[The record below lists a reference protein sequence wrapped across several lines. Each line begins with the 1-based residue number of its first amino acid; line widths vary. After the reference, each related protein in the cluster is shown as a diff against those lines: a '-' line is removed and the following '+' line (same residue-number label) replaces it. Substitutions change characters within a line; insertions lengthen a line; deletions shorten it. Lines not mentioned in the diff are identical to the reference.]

1 MKKKIFIFGLGF
13 VGYPLMLL
21 LANNKKKGKS
31 TYEITGVETNNDK
44 KNFLLRCIK
53 KGLPPFSST
62 DKKLNKLAKTNLTK
76 KINIIE
82 NKDIKKLSGIV
93 LVCINFDG
101 YKKINDL
108 KKFFTFLSKK
118 IEADTKII
126 IESTLLP
133 GTSEKILYP
142 IIKYQF
148 KKRNIDIKKLKL
160 GFSYERIMPGR
171 NYLKSITDN
180 YKSISG
186 INSSSVNH
194 ILKFYKS
201 FINYKQFPITIFKK
215 ITECET
221 AKIMENSYRA
231 VNISFIDEWNKF
243 SYKNHL
249 NLKKIINSIKLRDT
263 HSNMMRPGIGVGG
276 YCLTKDPSFGSISSK
291 KILKNKINFPVSNLS
306 LKINN
311 QMPNFCFKFITKII
325 KKNDK
330 ILMIGSAYKSDISDE
345 RLSPSLDLFKK
356 FKRGNFDITNIDP
369 LVNKNYFQSIYPK
382 KIKYFNVVI
391 FTVPH
396 SHFKKK
402 ISYNSFNSKIKIFD
416 LDYVLSEKQ
425 LSKLKSKKIKTY
437 SLGDFSE

>member
-31 TYEITGVETNNDK
+31 IYEITGVETNNNK
-44 KNFLLRCIK
+44 KNFLYSCVK
-53 KGLPPFSST
+53 KGLPPFSSS
-62 DKKLNKLAKTNLTK
+62 DKKLNKLAKSNLSK

-82 NKDIKKLSGIV
+82 KKDIKKLSGVV

-101 YKKINDL
+101 YNKIKDL

-118 IEADTKII
+118 IEANTKII

-142 IIKYQF
+142 ILKYQF
-148 KKRNIDIKKLKL
+148 KKRNLDIEKLTF
-160 GFSYERIMPGR
+160 GYSYERIMPGS
-171 NYLKSITDN
+171 NYLNSITDN

-186 INSSSVNH
+186 INRTSINY

-201 FINYKQFPITIFKK
+201 FINYKKFPITIFKK

-231 VNISFIDEWNKF
+231 ANISFIDEWNKF
-243 SYKNHL
+243 SYKNQL
-249 NLKKIINSIKLRDT
+249 NLKKIISSIKLRDT
-263 HSNMMRPGIGVGG
+263 HSNIMRPGIGVGG
-276 YCLTKDPSFGSISSK
+276 YCLTKDPSFGLISSQ
-291 KILKNKINFPVSNLS
+291 KILKNKINFPVSNLA
-306 LKINN
+306 LKIND

-330 ILMIGSAYKSDISDE
+330 ILMIGSAYKSDISDQ
-345 RLSPSLDLFKK
+345 RLSPSLNLFKK
-356 FKRGNFDITNIDP
+356 FKRGNFNITVIDP
-369 LVNKNYFQSIYPK
+369 LVNKKYFQSIYPK
-382 KIKYFNVVI
+382 KLKNFNVVI
-391 FTVPH
+391 FSVPH
-396 SHFKKK
+396 SYFKKK
-402 ISYNSFNSKIKIFD
+402 IFHNSFNSKIKIFD
-416 LDYVLSEKQ
+416 LDYVLNEKQ
-425 LSKLKSKKIKTY
+425 LSKLKSKKIKTF